1 MKTNRPIYNLL
12 LLVALMYFLLSCK
25 KEAAKVLPTVT
36 TSAVT
41 NIIANS
47 VTTGGDITT
56 DGGSQIIARGVC
68 WSTSQNPTISND
80 KTSDGIGSG
89 IFTSYITGLTP
100 NKTYY
105 IRAYSTNSVGT
116 SYGNQLITLTLAALA
131 TLSTTAISNITTT
144 TASSGVS
151 IIDDGSSVNLSL
163 GICWSTSPNPTIS
176 NSKTIDSGFGTYVFK
191 ITGLSAGTTYYVR
204 AYSTNKIGTS
214 YGNQITFTTIPPSI
228 TDNDGNTYNTLTIST
243 QVWLKENLKTTK
255 YNDGT
260 AIPLV
265 TNNTVW
271 AALITPAYCWYNNDI
286 ATNKNTYGALY
297 NWYTVNT
304 GKLCP
309 SGWHVPSTTEWVTL
323 TSALTAG
330 GQLKEV
336 GTTHWLSPNTGA
348 NNKSGFT
355 ALPGG
360 HRFHDDG
367 LFTDIGYQGS
377 WWSSTEVTAG
387 TLRTNAHSFDVSW
400 QSAIEFYT
408 QNPKGSGLSVRCVK
422 D

>member
-228 TDNDGNTYNTLTIST
+228 TDIDGNTYNTLTIST
-243 QVWLKENLKTTK
+243 
-255 YNDGT
+255 
-260 AIPLV
+260 
-265 TNNTVW
+265 
-271 AALITPAYCWYNNDI
+271 
-286 ATNKNTYGALY
+286 
-297 NWYTVNT
+297 
-304 GKLCP
+304 
-309 SGWHVPSTTEWVTL
+309 
-323 TSALTAG
+323 
-330 GQLKEV
+330 
-336 GTTHWLSPNTGA
+336 
-348 NNKSGFT
+348 
-355 ALPGG
+355 
-360 HRFHDDG
+360 
-367 LFTDIGYQGS
+367 
-377 WWSSTEVTAG
+377 
-387 TLRTNAHSFDVSW
+387 
-400 QSAIEFYT
+400 
-408 QNPKGSGLSVRCVK
+408 
-422 D
+422 